1 MPFYGVIVSS
11 QQVNRKEVREM
22 KSRQE
27 IGQELREL
35 RGEKTREEVA
45 LAVGVTASSI
55 TMYEVGERVPRDEVK
70 VALAN
75 YYGKSVG
82 ALFFGE

>member
-1 MPFYGVIVSS
+1 
-11 QQVNRKEVREM
+11 M

-27 IGQELREL
+27 IGQELRAL
-35 RGEKTREEVA
+35 RGAKTREEVA

-55 TMYEVGERVPRDEVK
+55 TMYEVGARVPRDEVK

-75 YYGKSVG
+75 YFGKSVG
-82 ALFFGE
+82 ALFFNE